1 MENTLE
7 IVGNMENQDEIVLR
21 IHWLSITVF
30 VDIVT
35 MGKFWDQYLKAEL
48 GILKEA
54 GHGAPGFKKCMQG
67 LAGAQIG
74 YHPINNLSDGEF
86 VSLQLP
92 GQACDA
98 LEPDLIQRVIVDLN
112 KLSKTNVTRLD
123 VAFDNVPFTPD
134 DFYNALCAGHV
145 RSLAKRE
152 SIRRFSEPY
161 ALQEDGEKEG
171 CVTVYFGSRS
181 SMRSLRVYNKRGY
194 PRLEVEYRK
203 ERANAVSSDVLI
215 CEPDCWPDFMVEHL
229 LDFIDLVEE
238 GSGERLVFW
247 QEFINGRKR
256 AGLKISDARI
266 TDLNKKL
273 GWVGRQVSPTLAL
286 IKLKLGEE
294 KIEKL
299 IREGEGR
306 MGKDLISLL
315 EADLSKRDKGEAYEK

>member
-1 MENTLE
+1 MEDTLE
-7 IVGNMENQDEIVLR
+7 KVGNMENQDEIVLR
-21 IHWLSITVF
+21 IHWISITVF

-35 MGKFWDQYLKAEL
+35 MGRFWDQYLKDDL

-54 GHGAPGFKKCMQG
+54 GHGAPGFKKCMEG

-74 YHPINNLSDGEF
+74 YRPINNLSDKEF

-98 LEPDLIQRVIVDLN
+98 LEPELIQRVIVDLN

-134 DFYNALCAGHV
+134 DFYDALCLGHV

-152 SIRRFSEPY
+152 SIRRFAEPY
-161 ALQEDGEKEG
+161 ALQEDGENEG

-194 PRLEVEYRK
+194 PRLEIEYRK

-215 CEPDCWPDFMVEHL
+215 CHPDCWADFMVEHL
-229 LDFIDLVEE
+229 LDFIDLVDV
-238 GSGERLVFW
+238 GSGERLAFW

-256 AGLKISDARI
+256 AGLEISDARI

-273 GWVGRQVSPTLAL
+273 SWLGRQVSPTLAMVYEVFGEDQIRKL
-286 IKLKLGEE
+286 IKAGES
-294 KIEKL
+294 
-299 IREGEGR
+299 R
-306 MGKDLISLL
+306 MGKDLVSLL
-315 EADLSKRDKGEAYEK
+315 EADLSKREQGEAYEK